1 MPNYDFDLFVIGG
14 GSGGVRASRMAA
26 LAGRRVA
33 IAEEYQFG
41 GTCVIRG
48 CIPKKLFVYAAQYG
62 EDFEDAAGF
71 GWTVPERHFDWTML
85 VANKDKEIARL
96 SDLYVQNVKKAG
108 AEIFYDRAEL
118 LDAHTV
124 QLKKSGRRFTAAY
137 ILIATGGRPSHDTL
151 NIPGVEHCISS
162 NEAFYLK
169 KLPRRVIVVGGGYI
183 AVEFAHIFHG
193 LGCDTT
199 LVYRGPKVL
208 RGFDED
214 MRDCLMA
221 EMQRNGLR
229 VLCHRN
235 FKRIDKRGD
244 ELFAFTDQKEILEAD
259 TIMLAVGRRPNT
271 DGLGLEAAGVGLGK
285 KGEVMVDE
293 FSRSNVPNIFA
304 IGDVT
309 NRLQLTP
316 VAIYDAMCFART
328 VFEDTA
334 TPVDHNLVPTAV
346 FSRPEIASV
355 GVTEEKA
362 VEAGHAIDVYRSTF
376 RPLKHTLSGR
386 NTRSQFKLVVDA
398 KTDRVLGCHI
408 FGFDAAEIMQV
419 VAVALKM
426 GATKAQFDETVA
438 LHPTAAEELV
448 TMRTK
453 AYSRPTEAA

>member
-1 MPNYDFDLFVIGG
+1 
-14 GSGGVRASRMAA
+14 
-26 LAGRRVA
+26 
-33 IAEEYQFG
+33 
-41 GTCVIRG
+41 
-48 CIPKKLFVYAAQYG
+48 
-62 EDFEDAAGF
+62 
-71 GWTVPERHFDWTML
+71 
-85 VANKDKEIARL
+85 
-96 SDLYVQNVKKAG
+96 VKKAG

-124 QLKKSGRRFTAAY
+124 QLKKSGQRFTAEY
-137 ILIATGGRPSHDTL
+137 ILVATGGRPSHDTL
-151 NIPGVEHCISS
+151 DIPGVEHCISS

-169 KLPRRVIVVGGGYI
+169 KLPRRIIVVGGGYI

-214 MRDCLMA
+214 MRGCLMA

-229 VLCHRN
+229 VLCNRN
-235 FKRIDKRGD
+235 FKRIDRRGD
-244 ELFAFTDQKEILEAD
+244 ELFAFTDHNEVLEAD
-259 TIMLAVGRRPNT
+259 TVMLAVGRRPNT
-271 DGLGLEAAGVGLGK
+271 DGLGLERAGVELGK
-285 KGEVMVDE
+285 KGEVIVDDY
-293 FSRSNVPNIFA
+293 SRTNVPNIFA

-309 NRLQLTP
+309 SRLQLTP
-316 VAIYDAMCFART
+316 VAIHDAMCFART
-328 VFEDTA
+328 VFEDTP
-334 TPVDHNLVPTAV
+334 TPVDHHLVPTAV

-355 GVTEEKA
+355 GLTEA
-362 VEAGHAIDVYRSTF
+362 QALDAGYAIDVYKSTF

-398 KTDRVLGCHI
+398 KTDRALGCHI
-408 FGFDAAEIMQV
+408 FGFDAAEIIQI

-426 GATKAQFDETVA
+426 GATKAQFDATVA

-453 AYSRPTEAA
+453 SYSKELDAG

>member
-1 MPNYDFDLFVIGG
+1 MADYDFDLFVIGG

-26 LAGRRVA
+26 LAGKRVA

-71 GWTVPERHFDWTML
+71 GWTVPERHFDWTAL

-96 SDLYVQNVKKAG
+96 SDLYVQNVNKSG
-108 AEIFYDRAEL
+108 AQIIYDRAEL
-118 LDAHTV
+118 LDPHTIH
-124 QLKKSGRRFTAAY
+124 LKKADRRVTVEY
-137 ILIATGGRPSHDTL
+137 VLIATGGRPSHDSL
-151 NIPGVEHCISS
+151 DVPGVEHCISS

-169 KLPRRVIVVGGGYI
+169 KLPRRVVVVGGGYI

-229 VLCHRN
+229 VLCNRN

-244 ELFAFTDQKEILEAD
+244 ELFAFTDHHEVLEAD
-259 TIMLAVGRRPNT
+259 AVMLAIGRRPNT
-271 DGLGLEAAGVGLGK
+271 DALGLEKAGVELGK
-285 KGEVMVDE
+285 KGEVIVDPY
-293 FSRSNVPNIFA
+293 SRSSVPNIFA

-316 VAIYDAMCFART
+316 VAIHDAICFVRT
-328 VFEDTA
+328 VFENSPTR
-334 TPVDHNLVPTAV
+334 VDHDLVPTAV
-346 FSRPEIASV
+346 FSRPELASV
-355 GVTEEKA
+355 GLSEAKA
-362 VEAGHAIDVYRSTF
+362 LDAGYAIDVYKSTF

-386 NTRSQFKLVVDA
+386 NTRSQFKLIVDA

-408 FGFDAAEIMQV
+408 FGFDAAEIIQI

-426 GATKAQFDETVA
+426 GATKAQFDATVA

-453 AYSRPTEAA
+453 TSSQPGRS